1 MLSTSSVFARDRNL
15 CQMLGISENGV
26 VCNANSQIRRFSE
39 IINISNLSKLN
50 HFISLYMRYYKITVG
65 ISNFRI

>member
-1 MLSTSSVFARDRNL
+1 
-15 CQMLGISENGV
+15 MLGISENGV
-26 VCNANSQIRRFSE
+26 VRNANSQIRFSE

-65 ISNFRI
+65 ISNFQI